1 MNLYNRWQKLTLIMM
16 MMHRSCAP
24 SARPQA
30 SSLVDSKC
38 NLYQKLKQTK
48 MPVFC
53 KDGQSFSFDIG
64 DEEGLSEEASW
75 DQLKLNPERT
85 LTILSESNGSSSG

>member
-1 MNLYNRWQKLTLIMM
+1 
-16 MMHRSCAP
+16 
-24 SARPQA
+24 
-30 SSLVDSKC
+30 
-38 NLYQKLKQTK
+38 
-48 MPVFC
+48 MPDFF

-85 LTILSESNGSSSG
+85 LTILTE